1 MRSVRRSN
9 APQSN
14 KRVFSAD
21 RMIEKGNRSI
31 LWIEGSGPKIHY
43 NKKTPLRDVVHNLF
57 KIHLGKESGL
67 SGTGP
72 VFTNE
77 FKVKI
82 GSGEAVIK
90 RPALNQEGKGIFA
103 VLEYDDKRI
112 ELKEEPHTWRS
123 GIRGA
128 FFSEQ
133 NKRVVFESPGRFFG
147 TSSSRKTDYIGGKLP
162 IEVEAECRKILDNRC
177 VLEELS
183 AKLKNYNNQG
193 SAPRLALANCIKDL
207 LSVENPDYKDLSTE
221 SDIHEGSFD
230 AQFGVKFSHN
240 GSEYLVGVKAAK
252 SKRRDDDYFSISK
265 KSNSGSWQPVE
276 MNDIICGIAAEKLS
290 IDLVKYRAQTA
301 ALSSLANEESG
312 SESQEDEQSQEDEK
326 SSSASDLNQESNG
339 GSHTTTLNSKP
350 LPKSSAKEEIISSL
364 PEKRDEVVDKKL
376 LVLARKK
383 EGTQKERQAVTDSLS
398 LGAVINALSSMSDS
412 NKVTADQRKIR
423 VRLDSESTKE
433 TVIEGANLQEM
444 QEGYFAK
451 MKYNGETYKLREE
464 PYTFKSGPRGARSK
478 QTHRVVFE
486 REGSLFGKWESRPTD
501 HVGFKEPFLGSLG
514 TSLPSQVEKE
524 CRMLLDS
531 RVRLREMA
539 NCLEG
544 LDWNNVEVD
553 GEIQSPKNL
562 DPKKMAL
569 VDCIRVGAFDKAP
582 HPGLSLEPS
591 KGEEADR
598 LGLKFSSTDGEV
610 FSIRADKNSKSLV
623 VCRLVSAA
631 TENEWKVMTPQEVR
645 EFKIYDKAIKAFGID
660 KDQYREFVNRYEQ
673 DLGIE
678 SEKNPHQSSFARGEN
693 FANTKSLSEHV
704 KMERAFIVAA
714 DKCGLTK
721 GQAAAIALF
730 AVSERAADKEFRLRD
745 IDNKTFYVDG
755 AGVGVSEFLKKQH
768 EVEVS
773 PQKIKSFSRLFQ
785 SELKKVGVIEDGV
798 GKHLWQIE
806 ESIVEDFLGED
817 KEFTVREV
825 NESNKI
831 LEGIAARNNGR

>member
-14 KRVFSAD
+14 KRVFSEV
-21 RMIEKGNRSI
+21 RMIEQVDRI
-31 LWIEGSGPKIHY
+31 PSGKIAPESNLQKIHY
-43 NKKTPLRDVVHNLF
+43 DKKTPLRYVVHNLF

-67 SGTGP
+67 SGTGS

-82 GSGEAVIK
+82 GLEEAVIK

-133 NKRVVFESPGRFFG
+133 NKRAVFESPGRFFG
-147 TSSSRKTDYIGGKLP
+147 KYSSRKTDYIGSALP

-177 VLEELS
+177 ALEELS
-183 AKLKNYNNQG
+183 AKLQNYDDRT
-193 SAPRLALANCIKDL
+193 SIPRLALANCIKDL

-221 SDIHEGSFD
+221 PNIHDENSESFVWR
-230 AQFGVKFSHN
+230 GVKFSHDGN
-240 GSEYLVGVKAAK
+240 EYLVGIKNNPEDDDTSPDNTFSIFKKSASASWEAVDKDIDKIYITAAK
-252 SKRRDDDYFSISK
+252 
-265 KSNSGSWQPVE
+265 
-276 MNDIICGIAAEKLS
+276 KLS
-290 IDLVKYRAQTA
+290 IDLAKYNKKLTELDRGVI
-301 ALSSLANEESG
+301 EESETE
-312 SESQEDEQSQEDEK
+312 SEEDSKKNNPSLNEQEIF
-326 SSSASDLNQESNG
+326 
-339 GSHTTTLNSKP
+339 T
-350 LPKSSAKEEIISSL
+350 L
-364 PEKRDEVVDKKL
+364 PEQRDEVINKDLQV
-376 LVLARKK
+376 LVRKK
-383 EGTQKERQAVTDSLS
+383 EGAQQERQAVTDSLS

-423 VRLDSESTKE
+423 VRLDPESTKE

-501 HVGFKEPFLGSLG
+501 HVGFKEGFLGSLG

-539 NCLEG
+539 NCLED

-553 GEIQSPKNL
+553 GENQSPENL

-591 KGEEADR
+591 KGEKSDR
-598 LGLKFSSTDGEV
+598 LGLKFSSTNGEV
-610 FSIRADKNSKSLV
+610 FSVRANRGDQSLV
-623 VCRLVSAA
+623 ICRLVSAA
-631 TENEWKVMTPQEVR
+631 TKNEWKVMTPQEVR
-645 EFKIYDKAIKAFGID
+645 DFKIYDKAIKAFGID

-693 FANTKSLSEHV
+693 FANTKSLPEHV
-704 KMERAFIVAA
+704 KMEHAFIVAA
-714 DKCGLTK
+714 DKCNLTK

-745 IDNKTFYVDG
+745 IDNKTFDVDG
-755 AGVGVSEFLKKQH
+755 ADVGVSEFLKKQH

-806 ESIVEDFLGED
+806 ESIMADFLGED